1 MAVDAI
7 VPRVP
12 LEFHWINP
20 FLAQGSYPRPPEAV
34 WGKFDALV
42 LCAEELQP
50 KIRIPSGKKLFRFP
64 IDDDIYRPVPK
75 QVGVL
80 AHQLARQLA
89 TLLRANKKVLI
100 TCAQGVNRSGL
111 IAALALMYA
120 YRMSA
125 AQAIAMLRDKRK
137 VGGGIYPLMNPMF
150 EHFLLAQRVAA

>member
-1 MAVDAI
+1 MA
-7 VPRVP
+7 

-50 KIRIPSGKKLFRFP
+50 KMRIPAGKKLFRFP
-64 IDDDIYRPVPK
+64 IDDDIYRPLPK
-75 QVGVL
+75 QVGVM
-80 AHQLARQLA
+80 AHLLARKLA
-89 TLLRANKKVLI
+89 QLLRANKKVLV

-111 IAALALMYA
+111 ISALTLMYA

-125 AQAIAMLRDKRK
+125 PQAIAMIRDKRK
-137 VGGGIYPLMNPMF
+137 VGGGAYALQNPMF
-150 EHFLLAQRVAA
+150 EAFVFNARIPRL